1 MYKPSLKELQL
12 QHIEHTLRDVV
23 ILPATAMLKP
33 KEHTVPRLNVRDEYN
48 DGIDLSEFNQ
58 ALVMAELKVD
68 KAHHLITYEEWSN
81 Y

>member
-12 QHIEHTLRDVV
+12 RHIEHTLRDVV
-23 ILPATAMLKP
+23 TVQEPKP
-33 KEHTVPRLNVRDEYN
+33 IEHTVPRLSVRGEYN